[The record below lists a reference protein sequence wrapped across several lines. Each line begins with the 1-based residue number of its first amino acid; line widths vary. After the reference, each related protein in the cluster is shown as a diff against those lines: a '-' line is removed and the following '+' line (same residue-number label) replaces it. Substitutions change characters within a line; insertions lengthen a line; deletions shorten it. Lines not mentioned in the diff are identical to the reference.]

1 MALDSRSKHQIL
13 ALLPYMVGLPLA
25 GALVA
30 WFVSRSLAMAATV
43 VVCVLTVVVIVGV
56 IVFSRTEVN
65 SDRRD
70 KESTFDPLI
79 ERFNASQDTDALEA
93 DYQQW
98 KQGRHSQHLRFEAG
112 KEAVHALARGGA
124 YGLALQ
130 ELKALDELELDEVD
144 SRARDRF
151 REDGAHAIREE
162 RAIAKQRKRRQFRE
176 KSHRGA

>member
-1 MALDSRSKHQIL
+1 M
-13 ALLPYMVGLPLA
+13 
-25 GALVA
+25 
-30 WFVSRSLAMAATV
+30 
-43 VVCVLTVVVIVGV
+43 
-56 IVFSRTEVN
+56 
-65 SDRRD
+65 
-70 KESTFDPLI
+70 
-79 ERFNASQDTDALEA
+79 
-93 DYQQW
+93 
-98 KQGRHSQHLRFEAG
+98 
-112 KEAVHALARGGA
+112 HALARGGA